1 MAELEGALRMTI
13 AYFIASPTWGGGEQY
28 VFDLARHMKAQF
40 GVQPFFLFP
49 SRSDKSMIRR
59 FEEIGACMVF
69 PYAGKAW
76 RFLPYAGHRM
86 AQILD
91 EHQTDILHI
100 NSRHTYFMA
109 VWAKRYAKHP
119 FRLLAT
125 QHLVRPA
132 KKGLF
137 WKWIYRQIDV
147 LDCVSQTVKQAYL
160 QPLGGQTV
168 FPDVRVI
175 YNSAPIVREDA
186 CVPKQESE
194 EVRLLYHGRIC
205 REKGI
210 EQLFKALGKIAD
222 LPFRM
227 TFAGNIGKHD
237 KALWD
242 QLLATCPARDKIRH
256 IGFCPDMR
264 TILCESHIGISP
276 SIVREAGPL
285 AMIEQMAFG
294 LAVITS
300 DNGSQPEF
308 IQDGVNGLLCP
319 PQDPQALADALRRL
333 ITDPTLRRQLGEQA
347 QRDFFALHTYDR
359 FIEDMY
365 HLYTEIYEKV
375 L

>member
-76 RFLPYAGHRM
+76 RFLPYAGHCLAR
-86 AQILD
+86 ILD
-91 EHQTDILHI
+91 DHQTDILHI
-100 NSRHTYFMA
+100 NSRHTYFIA

-175 YNSAPIVREDA
+175 YNSAPIAREDA

-300 DNGSQPEF
+300 NNGSQPEF

-319 PQDPQALADALRRL
+319 PQDPQALADALRLL

-365 HLYTEIYEKV
+365 HLYAEIYEKV